1 MLFFAPSIPTLI
13 WRSEQGSDPAF
24 MKVSP
29 IVQWK
34 NKLNNPIRMDGGP
47 INNVSA
53 ATTEERTSQAGTD
66 EVEKE
71 EQPSTE

>member
-1 MLFFAPSIPTLI
+1 
-13 WRSEQGSDPAF
+13 

-29 IVQWK
+29 IVRWK
-34 NKLNNPIRMDGGP
+34 NKLNNPIRMNAGP

-53 ATTEERTSQAGTD
+53 ATEERAGQAGTD

-71 EQPSTE
+71 EQSSAK

>member
-1 MLFFAPSIPTLI
+1 
-13 WRSEQGSDPAF
+13 

-34 NKLNNPIRMDGGP
+34 NKLNNPIRMDVAP

-53 ATTEERTSQAGTD
+53 ATEQRTSQAGTD

>member
-1 MLFFAPSIPTLI
+1 
-13 WRSEQGSDPAF
+13 

-34 NKLNNPIRMDGGP
+34 SKLNNPIRMDVGP

-53 ATTEERTSQAGTD
+53 ATEERASQAGTD

>member
-53 ATTEERTSQAGTD
+53 ATEERTSQAGTN

>member
-13 WRSEQGSDPAF
+13 WRSEQGRDPAF

-34 NKLNNPIRMDGGP
+34 SKLNNPIRMDVGP

-53 ATTEERTSQAGTD
+53 AIEERASQAGTD

>member
-1 MLFFAPSIPTLI
+1 
-13 WRSEQGSDPAF
+13 

-53 ATTEERTSQAGTD
+53 ATEERTSQAGTN

>member
-13 WRSEQGSDPAF
+13 WRSEQGRDPAF

-34 NKLNNPIRMDGGP
+34 SKLNNPIRMDVAP

-53 ATTEERTSQAGTD
+53 ATEERTSQAGTD